1 MSDVFLCSPKS
12 NLFFQSAL
20 FPSQYHFRESYPD
33 SVKNRLHFRYHV
45 YRSLYFLEQGSVKG
59 VKKEVKASSDFYL
72 LFSSA
77 EESEEVDTTV
87 LDNYECMTSYDG
99 YLPPLLKTRLEYR
112 RGNCLKILSLLTQIY
127 EEDEEDKSLTHNDYR
142 SNLEHHWTPEKDY
155 FYFSMMASIYF
166 ASHMETLALHYLF
179 LAYEV

>member
-1 MSDVFLCSPKS
+1 M
-12 NLFFQSAL
+12 
-20 FPSQYHFRESYPD
+20 
-33 SVKNRLHFRYHV
+33 
-45 YRSLYFLEQGSVKG
+45 KG

-77 EESEEVDTTV
+77 EEAEEVDTTV

-112 RGNCLKILSLLTQIY
+112 RGKCLKILSLLTQIY